1 MRQTV
6 VMPSLHSRQSRAAS
20 AALLVTV
27 GLALAAC
34 SSSSPPK
41 TPSTTPTSSTPVTS
55 APPASSPA
63 SSSEPTTGSAA
74 ISAIEANWATFFNA
88 KTPTAKRLTLLENGT
103 EFASVI
109 KAQSGGGLAS
119 EASSKVTHVTLTG
132 TDQASVTYAILVGGK
147 TALANQHGLAVYQ
160 NGVWKVGD
168 TSFCALLKLEG
179 TSVAACKS

>member
-6 VMPSLHSRQSRAAS
+6 VMPSLYSHQSRAAS

-41 TPSTTPTSSTPVTS
+41 TPSTTPTHTTAPATS
-55 APPASSPA
+55 APATSPA
-63 SSSEPTTGSAA
+63 AASEPATGSAA
-74 ISAIEANWATFFNA
+74 LTAIEANWATFFNA

-132 TDQASVTYAILVGGK
+132 TDQAAVTYAILVAGK
-147 TALANQHGLAVYQ
+147 VALSNQHGLAVYQ
-160 NGVWKVGD
+160 GGVWKVGD

>member
-6 VMPSLHSRQSRAAS
+6 VMPSLHSHQSRAAS

-27 GLALAAC
+27 GIALAAC

-41 TPSTTPTSSTPVTS
+41 TPSTTPTHTT
-55 APPASSPA
+55 APASSAPA
-63 SSSEPTTGSAA
+63 TSPAAASEPTTGSAA

-88 KTPTAKRLTLLENGT
+88 KTPTAKRLTLLENGSQ
-103 EFASVI
+103 FASVI

-119 EASSKVTHVTLTG
+119 EASSKVSHVTLTG

-147 TALANQHGLAVYQ
+147 VALSNQHGLAVYQ
-160 NGVWKVGD
+160 SGVWKVGD

>member
-6 VMPSLHSRQSRAAS
+6 VMPSLHSHQSRTAS
-20 AALLVTV
+20 AAVLVTI

-41 TPSTTPTSSTPVTS
+41 SPSTTPTSSTPATS
-55 APPASSPA
+55 APATSPA
-63 SSSEPTTGSAA
+63 ASSEPTTGSAA
-74 ISAIEANWATFFNA
+74 VSAIEANWATFFNA
-88 KTPTAKRLTLLENGT
+88 KTPTAKRLTLLENGS

-109 KAQSGGGLAS
+109 QAQSGGGLAS

-132 TDQASVTYAILVGGK
+132 TDQASVTYNILVGGK
-147 TALANQHGLAVYQ
+147 TALASQHGLAVYQ